1 MRLCSI
7 PECGR
12 VAQARGWCKM
22 HWRRWRKSGDPNIV
36 KVRGSWNKK
45 AGPCEVA
52 ECGQTAHARGL
63 CSKHY
68 TRWAKHGDVE
78 KLAPTGRPLKGDH
91 LSITGVHKRLARLW
105 GPASGRQCIGCERR
119 AAEWSYDGLDPDQLT
134 GVANGF
140 VMAYSVDLSHYQP
153 RCTSCHRKFDG
164 AGDRPRDALGR
175 FTSERAA

>member
-1 MRLCSI
+1 MRLCLI

-105 GPASGRQCIGCERR
+105 GPASGRQCVGCERR